1 MYEDRTQVR
10 NLRINLSVAEADYYL
25 IKGMAM
31 KNGRQMTEMWRELAM
46 AKAMEMHEDYLAES
60 TKANRASNA

>member
-1 MYEDRTQVR
+1 MYEDRSQVR
-10 NLRINLSVAEADYYL
+10 NLRVNLSVAEADYYL

-46 AKAMEMHEDYLAES
+46 AKAMEMHEAYLAEVAGPERA
-60 TKANRASNA
+60 ANA

>member
-1 MYEDRTQVR
+1 MYEDRSQVR
-10 NLRINLSVAEADYYL
+10 SLRVNLSVAEADYYL

-46 AKAMEMHEDYLAES
+46 TKAMEMHEAYLAEIACP
-60 TKANRASNA
+60 KRAANA

>member
-1 MYEDRTQVR
+1 MYEDRSQVR
-10 NLRINLSVAEADYYL
+10 NLRVNLSVAEADYYL

-46 AKAMEMHEDYLAES
+46 AKAMELHEAYLAEIG
-60 TKANRASNA
+60 KVDRAANA